1 MKKTFVKITLFIAFI
16 GILSFILFIIS
27 QTAQVTTLAT
37 QINPIFG
44 QIVLWTLILTYIAFA
59 LVPLIIYLRLPP
71 PLNPPKSEDSP
82 EFEKHLKALRRQLS
96 VNPHLENP
104 DLSSRQRIEEALEL
118 LNEKATHLIKET
130 ASTVFLTTAVSQN
143 GRLDAFLVLAAET
156 KLIWK
161 LAHIYYQRPTI
172 RDMTTLYANVAGT
185 AFIAS
190 ELQDLDISAQ
200 MEPILS
206 TAFGSFAGS
215 TVPGIHHATTIFINS
230 VTTGTA
236 NSFLTLRIGMIT
248 KLYCSA
254 LVLEEK
260 RTLRR
265 SATAE
270 SARLLGSIVTQGA
283 SRLSAAVWTASKSK
297 VGGAVSGVK
306 DYIKETGSSIFSK
319 IGASGSSQTAQKPAK
334 E

>member
-1 MKKTFVKITLFIAFI
+1 MKKTFVKITLFIAAI
-16 GILSFILFIIS
+16 GILSFILFIIN

-44 QIVLWTLILTYIAFA
+44 QIVLWVLIITYIAFA

-71 PLNPPKSEDSP
+71 PLSPPQSEDSP
-82 EFEKHLKALRRQLS
+82 EFEKHLEALRRQLS

-104 DLSSRQRIEEALEL
+104 DLSSRQKIEEALTL
-118 LNEKATHLIKET
+118 LNEKATKLIKDT

-156 KLIWK
+156 KLVWR
-161 LAHIYYQRPTI
+161 LAHIYYQRPTF
-172 RDMTTLYANVAGT
+172 RDMSTLYANVAAT

-200 MEPILS
+200 IEPVLS
-206 TAFGSFAGS
+206 TAFGSFAG
-215 TVPGIHHATTIFINS
+215 TVPGLHHASTIFINS
-230 VTTGTA
+230 VTTGAA

-248 KLYCSA
+248 KSYCSA

-265 SATAE
+265 SATVE
-270 SARLLGSIVTQGA
+270 SARLLGGIVTQGA

-306 DYIKETGSSIFSK
+306 DYIKGAGSSIFSK
-319 IGASGSSQTAQKPAK
+319 IGASGSSENP
-334 E
+334 

>member
-1 MKKTFVKITLFIAFI
+1 
-16 GILSFILFIIS
+16 
-27 QTAQVTTLAT
+27 
-37 QINPIFG
+37 
-44 QIVLWTLILTYIAFA
+44 
-59 LVPLIIYLRLPP
+59 
-71 PLNPPKSEDSP
+71 
-82 EFEKHLKALRRQLS
+82 
-96 VNPHLENP
+96 
-104 DLSSRQRIEEALEL
+104 
-118 LNEKATHLIKET
+118 
-130 ASTVFLTTAVSQN
+130 
-143 GRLDAFLVLAAET
+143 
-156 KLIWK
+156 
-161 LAHIYYQRPTI
+161 
-172 RDMTTLYANVAGT
+172 MTTLYANVAGT

-215 TVPGIHHATTIFINS
+215 TVPGFHHATTIFINS
-230 VTTGTA
+230 VTTGAA

-260 RTLRR
+260 RSFRKL
-265 SATAE
+265 ATAE

-283 SRLSAAVWTASKSK
+283 SRLSTAVWTASKNK

-306 DYIKETGSSIFSK
+306 DYIKEASSSIFSK
-319 IGASGSSQTAQKPAK
+319 IGTSGSSQNPQTSAK